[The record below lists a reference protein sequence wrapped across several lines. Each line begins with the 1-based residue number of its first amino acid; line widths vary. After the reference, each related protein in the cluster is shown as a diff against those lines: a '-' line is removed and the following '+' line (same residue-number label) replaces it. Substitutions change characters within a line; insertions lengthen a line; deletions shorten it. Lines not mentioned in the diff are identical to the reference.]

1 MGQAKDDKW
10 FARAERYVE
19 LYRTKGHAAATEY
32 LMRFGDKAE
41 KVIDAVQEVQEV
53 NSEVA
58 AEYRAEM
65 EARKMAIKTEREIL
79 GIGTVLPEIPG
90 LDADEEK

>member
-19 LYRTKGHAAATEY
+19 LFRTKGHAAATEY

-41 KVIDAVQEVQEV
+41 KVIEAIREAQEVD
-53 NSEVA
+53 SEAEA
-58 AEYRAEM
+58 AYRSEM
-65 EARKMAIKTEREIL
+65 ANRKMAIKVEREIL
-79 GIGTVLPEIPG
+79 GVGTVLPEMPG
-90 LDADEEK
+90 LDADEEE